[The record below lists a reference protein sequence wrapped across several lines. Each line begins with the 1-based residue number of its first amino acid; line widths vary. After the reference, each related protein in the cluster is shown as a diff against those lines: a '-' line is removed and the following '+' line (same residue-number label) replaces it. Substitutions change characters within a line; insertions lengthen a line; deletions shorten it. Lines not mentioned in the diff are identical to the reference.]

1 MFSLITAP
9 SASSSSQRTKNT
21 RESDGPGGSVI
32 TAAAAPGPMSIPPTP
47 RLSRNRGSQIA
58 FFHRVELLSTAGGE
72 EILPITY
79 DDNYVSVFGGE
90 TVEISGRVPG
100 GGPVPAWVR
109 VTGYGGTPVVAAV
122 R

>member
-1 MFSLITAP
+1 VKVTLYNPA
-9 SASSSSQRTKNT
+9 
-21 RESDGPGGSVI
+21 
-32 TAAAAPGPMSIPPTP
+32 
-47 RLSRNRGSQIA
+47 SQIA
-58 FFHRVELLSTAGGE
+58 FFQRVELLSTAGGE

-90 TVEISGRVPG
+90 TVEIDGRVPA

>member
-1 MFSLITAP
+1 M
-9 SASSSSQRTKNT
+9 
-21 RESDGPGGSVI
+21 
-32 TAAAAPGPMSIPPTP
+32 
-47 RLSRNRGSQIA
+47 
-58 FFHRVELLSTAGGE
+58 
-72 EILPITY
+72 PITY

-90 TVEISGRVPG
+90 TVEIDGRVPA

>member
-1 MFSLITAP
+1 VKITLYNPA
-9 SASSSSQRTKNT
+9 
-21 RESDGPGGSVI
+21 
-32 TAAAAPGPMSIPPTP
+32 
-47 RLSRNRGSQIA
+47 SQIA
-58 FFHRVELLSTAGGE
+58 FFQRVELLSTAGGE

-90 TVEISGRVPG
+90 TVEIDGRVPA